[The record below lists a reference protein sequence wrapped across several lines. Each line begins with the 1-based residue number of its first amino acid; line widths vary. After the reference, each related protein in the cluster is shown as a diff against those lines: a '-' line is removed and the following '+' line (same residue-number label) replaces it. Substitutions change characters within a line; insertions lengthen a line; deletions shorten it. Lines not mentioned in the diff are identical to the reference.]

1 MLLRPELDINKLEDT
16 VVETKTEAARPK
28 MPISQRAKQFMPFA
42 ALDGLEEAIT
52 QKEWEEEARQKQ
64 K

>member
-16 VVETKTEAARPK
+16 VVETRPK

-42 ALDGLEEAIT
+42 ALDGLDEAIT